1 MSAGSQTAVAQ
12 VKKEGTA
19 FDNIT
24 LTAQTAAGSTPVTI
38 SSKDYSI
45 WWRVNGGET
54 LGQFPILDSTT
65 NKGKTGTVTA
75 DNVSCNVTAN
85 KVWTNDDAENGK
97 VPGQAEVAFNFA
109 ITTASLAAN
118 GGSIRLEYVIQKD
131 EPTVDTEWTVINL
144 FVSKYNDPSI
154 ATARADLNTASVK
167 TIQVSGINYLA
178 SGNVYDVVA
187 TGIENTQH
195 KINRTTN
202 RVRLSGAGGTAKNY
216 ENGHTALTRTDDN
229 KADTYSSDAVYS
241 FADTYTVGATGTPG
255 TTQTL
260 SMHAAKYSDTGN
272 PTGVAKVIN
281 LENTYWGA
289 SRVASSDAYELF
301 QQETYRVK
309 DDNTTWASASF
320 DATADAVV
328 QAGKLYHV
336 AGTAYKTGYSGGT
349 SGSGRWTSTAAQ
361 CTFSRVFKN
370 TSSDTC
376 ASVTI
381 SAANTSNG
389 AALTTNALSS
399 LVRAGKVDILL
410 KGIASDGSLEAATWN
425 CGKYASETGTSSVVG
440 ILKEISSNKLVC
452 TVAGLAFPKNKGCL
466 IQVVVKDTTVAVPP
480 FRVDLV

>member
-1 MSAGSQTAVAQ
+1 MDGEHKDIATIIQENAGIGIGTQSEPFDDETPDTGFATGVQKINFKGKYVNVIRTEKDNEVTLWIQPNESVADFSKVSTPSTTNYILYNTDDYTLPVAAGSQTAVAQ

-24 LTAQTAAGSTPVTI
+24 LTAQTAAGDSPVTI
-38 SSKDYSI
+38 GSKDYSI
-45 WWRVNGGET
+45 WWRVNGGAT
-54 LGQFPILDSTT
+54 LGQFPILDSST

-85 KVWTNDDAENGK
+85 TVWTNDDAENGK

-109 ITTASLAAN
+109 IATASLAAN

-131 EPTVDTEWTVINL
+131 TPTVDTEWTVINL

-154 ATARADLNTASVK
+154 ATATATLNTASVK

-178 SGNVYDVVA
+178 SGNVYNVTA
-187 TGIENTQH
+187 TGIANTQH

-216 ENGHTALTRTDDN
+216 ANGDAALTRTDDDS
-229 KADTYSSDAVYS
+229 ADTYSSDAVYS
-241 FADTYTVGATGTPG
+241 LADTYTVGATGTPG

-260 SMHAAKYSDTGN
+260 AMHAAKYSDTGN

-309 DDNTTWASASF
+309 DDNTAWASASF
-320 DATADAVV
+320 DATTDAVV
-328 QAGKLYHV
+328 
-336 AGTAYKTGYSGGT
+336 
-349 SGSGRWTSTAAQ
+349 
-361 CTFSRVFKN
+361 
-370 TSSDTC
+370 
-376 ASVTI
+376 
-381 SAANTSNG
+381 
-389 AALTTNALSS
+389 
-399 LVRAGKVDILL
+399 
-410 KGIASDGSLEAATWN
+410 
-425 CGKYASETGTSSVVG
+425 
-440 ILKEISSNKLVC
+440 
-452 TVAGLAFPKNKGCL
+452 
-466 IQVVVKDTTVAVPP
+466 
-480 FRVDLV
+480 